1 MVSAT
6 PLLFMPFFAELNKT
20 PAELFLYCSY
30 RRICGY
36 KKSVENLFFLPI
48 CGIMIRVMKMDKDH
62 VGAINDRPQR
72 KKNRLEN
79 YDYSSCGAYFITA
92 CTLERQNYFWK
103 NVGAIID
110 RPQDVELSTYGKMVD
125 QAIQNIPS
133 AYPAL
138 SLESYVIM
146 PNHIHLLLRVCADE
160 YGRPLVAPTM
170 SRVVKQLKGIVSK
183 QIGKSIWQKS
193 FHDHIIRNREDY
205 EEHLRYIYENPI
217 RWCYDE
223 LYAEE

>member
-1 MVSAT
+1 MHKISA
-6 PLLFMPFFAELNKT
+6 
-20 PAELFLYCSY
+20 
-30 RRICGY
+30 
-36 KKSVENLFFLPI
+36 ENLFSLPI
-48 CGIMIRVMKMDKDH
+48 CVIMIWVMQVDNKKEF
-62 VGAINDRPQR
+62 PKR
-72 KKNRLEN
+72 KRNRLEN
-79 YDYSSCGAYFITA
+79 YDYSSCGAYFITV
-92 CTLERQNYFWK
+92 CTLERQNYFWE

-170 SRVVKQLKGIVSK
+170 SRVVKQLKGVVSK
-183 QIGKSIWQKS
+183 QAGISIWQKS

-205 EEHLRYIYENPI
+205 EAHLRYIYENPI

>member
-1 MVSAT
+1 MSA
-6 PLLFMPFFAELNKT
+6 EKT
-20 PAELFLYCSY
+20 S
-30 RRICGY
+30 
-36 KKSVENLFFLPI
+36 SLPT
-48 CGIMIRVMKMDKDH
+48 CVIMIWVMQVDNKK
-62 VGAINDRPQR
+62 GFPKR
-72 KKNRLEN
+72 KRNRLEN
-79 YDYSSCGAYFITA
+79 YDYSSCGAYFITV
-92 CTLERQNYFWK
+92 CTLEKQNCFWE

-110 RPQDVELSTYGKMVD
+110 RPQDVELSAYGKMVD

-170 SRVVKQLKGIVSK
+170 SRVVKQLKGVVSK
-183 QIGKSIWQKS
+183 QTGISIWQKS
-193 FHDHIIRNREDY
+193 FHDHVIRNREDY